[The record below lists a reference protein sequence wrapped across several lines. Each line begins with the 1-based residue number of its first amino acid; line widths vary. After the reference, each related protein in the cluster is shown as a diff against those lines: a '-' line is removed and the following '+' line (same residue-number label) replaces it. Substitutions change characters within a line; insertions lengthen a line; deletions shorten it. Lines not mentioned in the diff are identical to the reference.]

1 MGTTL
6 PSDGITAG
14 FQPFYYTVRKS
25 LATVCK
31 HIRMYIQQ
39 SNFERKKNT
48 SLAKLDF
55 IGGVAFTSITVHTV
69 HHLTL

>member
-14 FQPFYYTVRKS
+14 FQPIYYRVRKS
-25 LATVCK
+25 LANVCQ

-55 IGGVAFTSITVHTV
+55 IGVAFTSITVHTV
-69 HHLTL
+69 HQ